1 MDSLQTLT
9 YGDLHVSI
17 DPYGA
22 QLCHLIK
29 GTHEYLWQG
38 DSRWWDEHAPLL
50 FPIVGA
56 LRNNQAY
63 SDQGICTLPRYGLA
77 RTMLHDV
84 MLANKHA
91 VPFRCKANPDT
102 LAHYPYP
109 FCLEMTYELIDD
121 STLMQTYVVSTTGD
135 NAMPF
140 CHGGH
145 PAFTIPLCDGES
157 FDEYELHFSC
167 PFDVVTPRVTDEG
180 LLDYSNMTSYGTD
193 IERLRMSYE
202 LFAHDA
208 LVLEEVPDNALTLLG
223 PHGHGVRIDFAGFDH
238 IGLWSAVPDSD
249 GIPAAFVALESWCG
263 TATRTDEDD
272 VFEHKQNMLWVQP
285 GQTVTRAFTIHD
297 L

>member
-1 MDSLQTLT
+1 MSSQQQ
-9 YGDLHVSI
+9 V
-17 DPYGA
+17 
-22 QLCHLIK
+22 
-29 GTHEYLWQG
+29 
-38 DSRWWDEHAPLL
+38 
-50 FPIVGA
+50 
-56 LRNNQAY
+56 
-63 SDQGICTLPRYGLA
+63 
-77 RTMLHDV
+77 
-84 MLANKHA
+84 
-91 VPFRCKANPDT
+91 
-102 LAHYPYP
+102 
-109 FCLEMTYELIDD
+109 
-121 STLMQTYVVSTTGD
+121 TTQC
-135 NAMPF
+135 PF

-167 PFDVVTPRVTDEG
+167 PFDVVTPRATDEG
-180 LLDYSNMTSYGTD
+180 LLDYSNMTSYGTG

-208 LVLEEVPDNALTLLG
+208 LVLEEVPDNTLTLLG

-249 GIPAAFVALESWCG
+249 GIPAAFVALEPWCG

-285 GQTVTRAFTIHD
+285 GQTVTRAFTMQV